1 MMTKLLKLRVALAS
15 LPLFGSAMAAS
26 SVTYDFESST
36 SGDLFEEGG
45 VSGWSQDTANPTA
58 FDQTIPLAYISTTNF
73 GGGSSNAAHL
83 GTQFANTA
91 NNSDTT
97 LTGDLSS
104 VNFANYL
111 TASFSLAILD
121 NSADSFEG
129 RDGFSVALGNAAG
142 QQAATIGFTPTAGVN
157 ESWDIRVGTNGS
169 TSPTSLQVL
178 GLSSYNFKIVATEI
192 STSFSFGPG
201 DLSTG
206 NVGILTT
213 APITSLN
220 TVNSI
225 VFGHDPLADAGTSSH
240 TLAFDDINVQN
251 VPEPSS
257 SLLMVLCAG
266 LMAIRRR
273 R

>member
-104 VNFANYL
+104 MTPSNRL
-111 TASFSLAILD
+111 TASFSLAVLD

-129 RDGFSVALGNAAG
+129 RDGFNVALTNTAG
-142 QQAATIGFTPTAGVN
+142 QQAATIGFTPTVGVN
-157 ESWDIRVGTNGS
+157 ESWDVVVGVNGS
-169 TSPTSLQVL
+169 TSPTSYQIL
-178 GLSSYNFKIVATEI
+178 GLAAYNFKVVATEI

-201 DLSTG
+201 DLST
-206 NVGILTT
+206 NNIGILNT
-213 APITSLN
+213 AAITNLN

-240 TLAFDDINVQN
+240 TLAFDDISVQI
-251 VPEPSS
+251 PEPSS